1 MKVYGRKG
9 SKYLVEGKEYNP
21 GDEVARIILANGHAS
36 LEKEEK
42 PKRTRRKKKEDE

>member
-1 MKVYGRKG
+1 P
-9 SKYLVEGKEYNP
+9 GKE
-21 GDEVARIILANGHAS
+21 VAEILIANGHAS